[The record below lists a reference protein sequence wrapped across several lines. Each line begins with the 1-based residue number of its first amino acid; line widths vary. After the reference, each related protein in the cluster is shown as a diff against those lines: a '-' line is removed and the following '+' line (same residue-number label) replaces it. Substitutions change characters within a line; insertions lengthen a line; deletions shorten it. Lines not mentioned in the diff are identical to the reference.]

1 MGMNDYLI
9 FGASGLTGNNFL
21 KEVKDKGG
29 SYHLFVRSLIEDEE
43 ADKQTI
49 FCQENIEELPLSKNL
64 IICLG
69 YPLAFQELIWMNEK
83 TKRAFKEVDLELVLE
98 IARKA
103 KDIGVHNIAV
113 ISAVGS
119 RLNSLNYYL
128 NIKAEMEQKILDL
141 KFKKTFFAK
150 PGHLLGFRDDSRID
164 NWVRV
169 IEFLGK
175 IYGYFMIGPLKKY
188 RNVEAKQVAKELFNV
203 INDDNEIAY
212 NYLVEVNEG

>member
-69 YPLAFQELIWMNEK
+69 YPLAFQELIWMNEE

>member
-69 YPLAFQELIWMNEK
+69 YPLAFQELIWMNEE

-103 KDIGVHNIAV
+103 RDIGIHNIAI

-188 RNVEAKQVAKELFNV
+188 RNIEAKQVAKELFNA
-203 INDDNEIAY
+203 INDDNEIAS

>member
-21 KEVKDKGG
+21 KEVKDKGS
-29 SYHLFVRSLIEDEE
+29 SYHLFVRSLIDDEDT
-43 ADKQTI
+43 DKQTI

-69 YPLAFQELIWMNEK
+69 YPLAFQELIWMNEE

-150 PGHLLGFRDDSRID
+150 PGHLLGSRDDSRID

-169 IEFLGK
+169 IEFLGT
-175 IYGYFMIGPLKKY
+175 IYGLFLVGPLRKY
-188 RNVEAKQVAKELFNV
+188 KNIEAKQVAKELLRAINSSNV
-203 INDDNEIAY
+203 TS
-212 NYLVEVNEG
+212 NYLVEVHEN

>member
-21 KEVKDKGG
+21 KEVKDKG
-29 SYHLFVRSLIEDEE
+29 STYHLFVRSLIDDEDT
-43 ADKQTI
+43 DKQTI

-69 YPLAFQELIWMNEK
+69 YPLAFQELIWMNEE

-103 KDIGVHNIAV
+103 KDIGVNNIAV

-119 RLNSLNYYL
+119 RINSLNYYL

>member
-21 KEVKDKGG
+21 KEVKDKG
-29 SYHLFVRSLIEDEE
+29 STYHLFVRSLIDDEDT
-43 ADKQTI
+43 DKQTI

-69 YPLAFQELIWMNEK
+69 YPLAFQELIWMNEE

-103 KDIGVHNIAV
+103 KDIGVNNIAV

-188 RNVEAKQVAKELFNV
+188 RNVEAKQVAKELFNI

>member
-1 MGMNDYLI
+1 MNDYLI

-21 KEVKDKGG
+21 KEVKDRGC
-29 SYHLFVRSLIEDEE
+29 SYHLFVRSLIADEDTSN
-43 ADKQTI
+43 QTI
-49 FCQENIEELPLSKNL
+49 FYQENIKELPRSKNL

-69 YPLAFQELIWMNEK
+69 YPLAFQELIWMNEE

-103 KDIGVHNIAV
+103 KDIGVQNIAV

-188 RNVEAKQVAKELFNV
+188 RNIEARQVAKELFNT
-203 INDDNEIAY
+203 INDDNEIAS

>member
-103 KDIGVHNIAV
+103 KDIGVHNIAI

-188 RNVEAKQVAKELFNV
+188 RNVEAKQVAKELFNI

>member
-1 MGMNDYLI
+1 MNDYLI

-21 KEVKDKGG
+21 KEVKDKG
-29 SYHLFVRSLIEDEE
+29 STYHLFVRSLIDDEDT
-43 ADKQTI
+43 DKQTI

-69 YPLAFQELIWMNEK
+69 YPLAFQELIWMNEE
-83 TKRAFKEVDLELVLE
+83 TKRAFKAVDLELVLE

-103 KDIGVHNIAV
+103 KDIGVNNIAV

-150 PGHLLGFRDDSRID
+150 PGHLLGSRDDSRID

-169 IEFLGK
+169 IEFLGT
-175 IYGYFMIGPLKKY
+175 IYGLFLVGPLRKY
-188 RNVEAKQVAKELFNV
+188 KNIEAKQVAKELFSAINSSNV
-203 INDDNEIAY
+203 TSNN
-212 NYLVEVNEG
+212 LVEVHEN

>member
-21 KEVKDKGG
+21 KEVKDKGS

-69 YPLAFQELIWMNEK
+69 YPLAFQELIWMNEE

-188 RNVEAKQVAKELFNV
+188 RNIEARQVAKELFNT
-203 INDDNEIAY
+203 INDDNEIAS

>member
-21 KEVKDKGG
+21 KEVKDKG
-29 SYHLFVRSLIEDEE
+29 STYHLFVRSLIDDEDT
-43 ADKQTI
+43 DKQTI

-69 YPLAFQELIWMNEK
+69 YPLAFQELIWMNEE

-103 KDIGVHNIAV
+103 KDIGVNNIAV

-119 RLNSLNYYL
+119 RINSLNYYL

-188 RNVEAKQVAKELFNV
+188 RNVEAKQVAKELFNI

>member
-9 FGASGLTGNNFL
+9 FGASGLTGSNFL
-21 KEVKDKGG
+21 KEVKDKGS
-29 SYHLFVRSLIEDEE
+29 SYHLFVRSLIDDED

-69 YPLAFQELIWMNEK
+69 YPLAFQELIWMNEE

-150 PGHLLGFRDDSRID
+150 PGHLLGSRDDSRID

-169 IEFLGK
+169 IEFLGT
-175 IYGYFMIGPLKKY
+175 IYGLFLVGPLRKY
-188 RNVEAKQVAKELFNV
+188 KNIEAKQVAKELFSTINSSNV
-203 INDDNEIAY
+203 TS
-212 NYLVEVNEG
+212 NYLVEVHEN

>member
-1 MGMNDYLI
+1 MNDYLI

-21 KEVKDKGG
+21 KEVKDKGR
-29 SYHLFVRSLIEDEE
+29 SYHLFVRSLIDDED

-69 YPLAFQELIWMNEK
+69 YPLAFQELIWMNEE
-83 TKRAFKEVDLELVLE
+83 TKRAFKAVDLELVLE

-113 ISAVGS
+113 ISAVSS

-150 PGHLLGFRDDSRID
+150 PGHLLGSRDDSRID

-169 IEFLGK
+169 IEFLGT
-175 IYGYFMIGPLKKY
+175 IYGLFLVGPLRKY
-188 RNVEAKQVAKELFNV
+188 KNIEAKQVAKELFSTINSSNV
-203 INDDNEIAY
+203 TS
-212 NYLVEVNEG
+212 NYLVEVHEN

>member
-21 KEVKDKGG
+21 KEVKDKGS
-29 SYHLFVRSLIEDEE
+29 SYHLFVRSLIDDEDT
-43 ADKQTI
+43 DKQTI

-69 YPLAFQELIWMNEK
+69 YPLAFQELIWMNEE

-119 RLNSLNYYL
+119 RLNSLNFYL

-141 KFKKTFFAK
+141 KFEKTFFAK

>member
-21 KEVKDKGG
+21 KEVKDKGS
-29 SYHLFVRSLIEDEE
+29 SYHLFVRSLIDDEDTSN
-43 ADKQTI
+43 QTI
-49 FCQENIEELPLSKNL
+49 FYQENIKELPRSKNL

-69 YPLAFQELIWMNEK
+69 YPLAFQELIWMNEE

-150 PGHLLGFRDDSRID
+150 PGHLLGSRVDSRID

-169 IEFLGK
+169 IEFLGT
-175 IYGYFMIGPLKKY
+175 IYGLFLVGPLRKY
-188 RNVEAKQVAKELFNV
+188 KNIEAKQVAKELLRAINSSNV
-203 INDDNEIAY
+203 TS
-212 NYLVEVNEG
+212 NYLVEVHEN

>member
-1 MGMNDYLI
+1 MNDYLI

-21 KEVKDKGG
+21 KEVKDKGS
-29 SYHLFVRSLIEDEE
+29 SYHLFVRSLIDDED

-69 YPLAFQELIWMNEK
+69 YPLAFQELIWMNEE

-150 PGHLLGFRDDSRID
+150 PGHLLGSRDDSRID

-169 IEFLGK
+169 IEFLGT
-175 IYGYFMIGPLKKY
+175 IYGLFLVGPLRKY
-188 RNVEAKQVAKELFNV
+188 KNIEAKQVAKELFSTINSSNV
-203 INDDNEIAY
+203 TS
-212 NYLVEVNEG
+212 NYLVEVHEN

>member
-21 KEVKDKGG
+21 KEVKDKGS

-69 YPLAFQELIWMNEK
+69 YPLAFQELIWMNEE

-103 KDIGVHNIAV
+103 RDIGIHNIAI

-188 RNVEAKQVAKELFNV
+188 RNIEAKQVAKELFNA
-203 INDDNEIAY
+203 INDDNEIAS

>member
-9 FGASGLTGNNFL
+9 FGASGLIGNNFL

-188 RNVEAKQVAKELFNV
+188 RNVEAKQVAKELFNI

>member
-1 MGMNDYLI
+1 MNDYLI

-21 KEVKDKGG
+21 KEVKDKGS

-69 YPLAFQELIWMNEK
+69 YPLAFQELIWMNEE

-103 KDIGVHNIAV
+103 KDIGVNNIAV

-119 RLNSLNYYL
+119 RINSLNYYL

>member
-21 KEVKDKGG
+21 KEVKDKGS

-69 YPLAFQELIWMNEK
+69 YPLAFQELIWMNEE

-103 KDIGVHNIAV
+103 KDIGVQNIAV

-188 RNVEAKQVAKELFNV
+188 RNIEARQVAKELFNT
-203 INDDNEIAY
+203 INDDNEIAS

>member
-21 KEVKDKGG
+21 KEVKDKGS

-49 FCQENIEELPLSKNL
+49 FCQENIKELPLSKNL

-69 YPLAFQELIWMNEK
+69 YPLAFQELIWMNEE

-103 KDIGVHNIAV
+103 KDIGVNNIAV

>member
-1 MGMNDYLI
+1 MNDYLI

-21 KEVKDKGG
+21 KEVKDNGS
-29 SYHLFVRSLIEDEE
+29 SYHLFVRSLIDDEDT
-43 ADKQTI
+43 DKQTI

-69 YPLAFQELIWMNEK
+69 YPLAFQELIWMNEE

-150 PGHLLGFRDDSRID
+150 PGHLLGSRDDSRID

-169 IEFLGK
+169 IEFFGK
-175 IYGYFMIGPLKKY
+175 IYGLFLVGPLKKY
-188 RNVEAKQVAKELFNV
+188 RNVEAKQVAEELFNA
-203 INDDNEIAY
+203 INSSNVTS
-212 NYLVEVNEG
+212 NYLIEVHES

>member
-21 KEVKDKGG
+21 KEVKDKGS

-69 YPLAFQELIWMNEK
+69 YPLAFQELIWMNEE

-150 PGHLLGFRDDSRID
+150 PGHLLGSRDDSRID

-169 IEFLGK
+169 IEFLGT
-175 IYGYFMIGPLKKY
+175 IYGLFLVGPLRKY
-188 RNVEAKQVAKELFNV
+188 KNIEAKQVAKELLRAINSSNV
-203 INDDNEIAY
+203 TS
-212 NYLVEVNEG
+212 NYLVEVHEN

>member
-21 KEVKDKGG
+21 KEVKDKG
-29 SYHLFVRSLIEDEE
+29 STYHLFVRSLIDDEDT
-43 ADKQTI
+43 DKQTI
-49 FCQENIEELPLSKNL
+49 FCQENIKELPLSKNL

-69 YPLAFQELIWMNEK
+69 YPLAFQELIWMNEE
-83 TKRAFKEVDLELVLE
+83 TKRAFKAVDLELVLE

-103 KDIGVHNIAV
+103 KDIGVNNIAV

-119 RLNSLNYYL
+119 RINSLNYYL

>member
-1 MGMNDYLI
+1 MNDYLI

-69 YPLAFQELIWMNEK
+69 YPLAFQELIWMNEE

-203 INDDNEIAY
+203 INDDNEIAS

>member
-1 MGMNDYLI
+1 MNDYLI
-9 FGASGLTGNNFL
+9 FGASGLTGTNFL
-21 KEVKDKGG
+21 KEVKDKGS

-69 YPLAFQELIWMNEK
+69 YPLAFQELIWMNEE
-83 TKRAFKEVDLELVLE
+83 TKRAFKAVDLELVLE

-103 KDIGVHNIAV
+103 KDIGVHNIAIV
-113 ISAVGS
+113 SAVGS

-188 RNVEAKQVAKELFNV
+188 RNVEAKQVAKQLFNV
-203 INDDNEIAY
+203 INDDNKMAY
-212 NYLVEVNEG
+212 HYLVEVNEG